1 MPEELLHAKGP
12 LVVGLTKDPASLVQ
26 VRQNRLRM
34 LTDDRQE
41 TDYVNLE
48 AVRQEIAQA
57 RRFCVEHGW
66 PLIAAKRRPIEET
79 AATTI
84 NYYAKHVVN
93 GGGGHR
99 A

>member
-1 MPEELLHAKGP
+1 
-12 LVVGLTKDPASLVQ
+12 
-26 VRQNRLRM
+26 M

-66 PLIAAKRRPIEET
+66 PLIDVTRRSIEET
-79 AATTI
+79 AATI
-84 NYYAKHVVN
+84 MNYYAKHV
-93 GGGGHR
+93 G
-99 A
+99 AEA